1 MRGRDPKQEAE
12 SGKPKAIGLGRQWL
26 FSLSFLV
33 VWVCTFAGC
42 ESKESLQVKF
52 TSPEDKKAYLL
63 REVNRKF
70 ENPPAHFQLGKLY
83 EAEGQLDKAEYH
95 YNVALG
101 FDPAYRAVQA
111 ALVKMLIDSGNS
123 IEAKEYV
130 DTYMNQVSGSAM
142 ATLELGQAF
151 EEEGMDEYAFACY
164 QRALNLGPELADV
177 NKQVGYYYLR
187 KDDKVRA
194 KEYLTRSFQLNAN
207 QPDVDGELGR
217 LGVAVKVPREPEEE
231 TQKPDKG
238 AG

>member
-1 MRGRDPKQEAE
+1 MRGKDPKHEAG
-12 SGKPKAIGLGRQWL
+12 SWKPKAIGWGGLCVFALGL
-26 FSLSFLV
+26 LV
-33 VWVCTFAGC
+33 LWVCTFAGC
-42 ESKESLQVKF
+42 ESEESLQVKF
-52 TSPEDKKAYLL
+52 ASPEEKKAYLL
-63 REVNRKF
+63 RVVNRKF

-130 DTYMNQVSGSAM
+130 DTYMKQVSGSAM

-151 EEEGMDEYAFACY
+151 EQEGLDEHAFACY
-164 QRALNLGPELADV
+164 QRALSLGPELAEV
-177 NKQVGYYYLR
+177 NKQVGYYYLG

-194 KEYLTRSFQLNAN
+194 KEYLTRSFQVNPN
-207 QPDVDGELGR
+207 QPDVAGELGR
-217 LGVAVKVPREPEEE
+217 LGVVVKVPREPEEE
-231 TQKPDKG
+231 TENPEKG

>member
-1 MRGRDPKQEAE
+1 MRGRDAKREAA
-12 SGKPKAIGLGRQWL
+12 SGKRKVIALGGLWL
-26 FSLSFLV
+26 FISTFLV
-33 VWVCTFAGC
+33 LWVCTFVGC
-42 ESKESLQVKF
+42 ESQETLQAEF
-52 TSPEDKKAYLL
+52 TSPEEKKAYLL
-63 REVNRKF
+63 RAVNRKF

-111 ALVKMLIDSGNS
+111 ALVKMLVDGGNS

-151 EEEGMDEYAFACY
+151 EGEGLDEQAFACY
-164 QRALNLGPELADV
+164 QRALRLGPELPEV
-177 NKQVGYYYLR
+177 NKQVGYYYLG

-207 QPDVDGELGR
+207 QPDVAGELGR
-217 LGVAVKVPREPEEE
+217 LGVVVKVPREPEEE
-231 TQKPDKG
+231 TEQPDKG
-238 AG
+238 TG

>member
-1 MRGRDPKQEAE
+1 MRGRDPKHEAE
-12 SGKPKAIGLGRQWL
+12 TGKAKAVGSSGSS
-26 FSLSFLV
+26 FLSFLFLLL
-33 VWVCTFAGC
+33 WVCTFVGC
-42 ESKESLQVKF
+42 ESEEGLRVKF
-52 TSPEDKKAYLL
+52 TSSQEKKAYLL

-151 EEEGMDEYAFACY
+151 EQEGLDEYAFACY
-164 QRALNLGPELADV
+164 QRALSLGPELAEV
-177 NKQVGYYYLR
+177 NKQVGYYYLG
-187 KDDKVRA
+187 KDDKIRA
-194 KEYLTRSFQLNAN
+194 KEYLTRSFQLNPN
-207 QPDVDGELGR
+207 QPDVAGELGR
-217 LGVAVKVPREPEEE
+217 LGVVVRVPREPEEE
-231 TQKPDKG
+231 TENPEKG